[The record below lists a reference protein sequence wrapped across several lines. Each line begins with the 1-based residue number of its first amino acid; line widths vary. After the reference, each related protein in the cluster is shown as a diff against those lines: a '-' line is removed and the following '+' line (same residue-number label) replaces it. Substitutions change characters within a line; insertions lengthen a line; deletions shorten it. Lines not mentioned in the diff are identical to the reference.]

1 MLGCDAAQE
10 ETGLKQVLWS
20 LTDTESDSV
29 TLRYAEPSQTPETS
43 KWEEKQTGLSEQ
55 TSNIKQFYLMGKGG
69 VWNLNK
75 LCIRYKNSVLR
86 FFPPGD
92 FELQQLVEQL
102 MEIK

>member
-69 VWNLNK
+69 VWNLNR
-75 LCIRYKNSVLR
+75 LYIWYKNSVLR

>member
-1 MLGCDAAQE
+1 MLGCDSAQE

-55 TSNIKQFYLMGKGG
+55 TSNIKQFYLMLRG

-86 FFPPGD
+86 FSPPGD

>member
-1 MLGCDAAQE
+1 MLGCDSAQE

-55 TSNIKQFYLMGKGG
+55 TSNIKQFYLMLRG

>member
-55 TSNIKQFYLMGKGG
+55 TSNIKQFYLMLRG

-86 FFPPGD
+86 FFTPGD

>member
-43 KWEEKQTGLSEQ
+43 K
-55 TSNIKQFYLMGKGG
+55 
-69 VWNLNK
+69 
-75 LCIRYKNSVLR
+75 
-86 FFPPGD
+86 
-92 FELQQLVEQL
+92 
-102 MEIK
+102 

>member
-1 MLGCDAAQE
+1 MLGCDSAQE

-55 TSNIKQFYLMGKGG
+55 TSNIKQFYLMLRD